1 MRQTQRTYRGPE
13 MTVIALLQIDPGGDI
28 KGNAER
34 ISRAASIAHEYGAT
48 PAVTPELAM
57 SGYPPRDL
65 LNHSGS

>member
-1 MRQTQRTYRGPE
+1 
-13 MTVIALLQIDPGGDI
+13 MTVIALLQIDPTVGDI

-48 PAVTPELAM
+48 LAVTPELAM

-65 LNHSGS
+65 LNHSGFVKRCRRGA